1 MSNPLVSVILP
12 CYNAEKF
19 IEASIASIISQTYS
33 NLEIIAIDDS
43 STDNTFSIL
52 QILSKNDNRIK
63 ILHNEKNAGLVFSLN
78 KGIVNAKGKYIARMD
93 ADDISLPQRI
103 EKQIKF
109 MEQHTD
115 VALCGSGYLI
125 INSENKE
132 TGKISLPSENE
143 EIKAALLFTNAFAH
157 PTVVIRKEIL
167 ERCGLYEEGLVPAE
181 DYELW
186 IRIAENYKI
195 ANIPAYLLK
204 YRVHE
209 SNLTLTKKE
218 NQKHAFEI
226 ILNKHAEA
234 FGYAEPFIVYH
245 VKFLNGS
252 WNKRS
257 SIKEIK
263 GFKNWKEVL
272 IEKNSRWEFTTN
284 ALLKKYFA
292 KYYSNALLSIIK
304 SKENSILIKL
314 YALQKLLCINPLI
327 SASHFIKKIR

>member
-1 MSNPLVSVILP
+1 MNNPLVSVILP
-12 CYNAEKF
+12 CYNAEDF
-19 IEASIASIISQTYS
+19 IEASIKSIMDQTYS
-33 NLEIIAIDDS
+33 NLEIIAIDDC

-63 ILHNEKNAGLVFSLN
+63 ILQNEKNAGLVSSLN
-78 KGIVNAKGKYIARMD
+78 NGIINAKGKYIARMD

-103 EKQIKF
+103 ERQIKF
-109 MEQHTD
+109 MEQHVD
-115 VALCGSGYLI
+115 VALCGSDYLT
-125 INSENKE
+125 INSKNKE
-132 TGKISLPSENE
+132 IGKISFPSENE

-167 ERCGLYEEGLVPAE
+167 ERCGPYEEGLVPAE

-226 ILNKHAEA
+226 ILNKHAAA

-263 GFKNWKEVL
+263 GFKNWKKVL
-272 IEKNSRWEFTTN
+272 IEKNSRWAFTTN
-284 ALLKKYFA
+284 ALLKKYFV
-292 KYYSNALLSIIK
+292 KNYSNALLSIIK
-304 SKENSILIKL
+304 SKENNILIKL

-327 SASHFIKKIR
+327 SASHFLKKIR